1 MPKLNTL
8 ECRQAFQILQQL
20 CEAELPVSGSLKVRK
35 LLRTIAEHLDDV
47 EQTRLAKIKQHAE
60 LDDEG
65 QVKVGEGGEVIFKSQ
80 EDEAAF
86 RAEFEELMLLD
97 TELPVSL
104 TEADLGM
111 TLPVEKQAQIKPRDL
126 LLLGDLLE

>member
-65 QVKVGEGGEVIFKSQ
+65 NIKTGESGEVS
-80 EDEAAF
+80 
-86 RAEFEELMLLD
+86 
-97 TELPVSL
+97 
-104 TEADLGM
+104 
-111 TLPVEKQAQIKPRDL
+111 
-126 LLLGDLLE
+126 